1 MAFIGGRVVFSSGY
15 SSWRLDKSD
24 FNQIQNQQQ
33 SMNIAIL
40 GGRFDPPHIWH
51 FWTCQQVL
59 ENVAGI
65 DQVWYLPDYQNAFKP
80 IIASATDRLE
90 MLKAM
95 QSGRIRVSQIGFN
108 IQSMYTVSVVN
119 ELIKDT
125 NNKYYWI
132 VGSDIL
138 NEFSKWRDYQK
149 LSRLINFLVMPRK
162 DFPIK
167 SLPPGF
173 TRISGNIMLSNVSS
187 SIIRDRIKKGQ
198 TIAGLV
204 FPGVESYIKQKN
216 LYK

>member
-1 MAFIGGRVVFSSGY
+1 
-15 SSWRLDKSD
+15 
-24 FNQIQNQQQ
+24 
-33 SMNIAIL
+33 MNIAIL

-51 FWTCQQVL
+51 YWTAQQVL
-59 ENVAGI
+59 ENVHGI

-80 IIASATDRLE
+80 IIATSADRME
-90 MLKAM
+90 MLKSM
-95 QSGRIRVSQIGFN
+95 ETGRIRISSTAIN
-108 IQSMYTVSVVN
+108 IQSVYTVTTVN
-119 ELIKDT
+119 ELIKDIK
-125 NNKYYWI
+125 NKYYWI

-167 SLPPGF
+167 SLPSGF
-173 TRISGNIMLSNVSS
+173 SRIEGNIMLSNVSS
-187 SIIRDRIKKGQ
+187 TIIRERITRGQ

-204 FPGVESYIKQKN
+204 FPGVENYIRQKN

>member
-1 MAFIGGRVVFSSGY
+1 
-15 SSWRLDKSD
+15 
-24 FNQIQNQQQ
+24 
-33 SMNIAIL
+33 MNIAIL

-51 FWTCQQVL
+51 FWTAQQVL

-65 DQVWYLPDYQNAFKP
+65 DQVWYLPDYQNAFKA
-80 IIASATDRLE
+80 ILASSEQRIA
-90 MLKAM
+90 MLKFM
-95 QSGRIRVSQIGFN
+95 ETSRIKTSTIALTAVT
-108 IQSMYTVSVVN
+108 MTYTVGIVN

-125 NNKYYWI
+125 NNRYFWI

-149 LSRLINFLVMPRK
+149 LARLIKFLVMPRK

-167 SLPPGF
+167 SLPAGF
-173 TRISGNIMLSNVSS
+173 ARIEGNIMLANVSS
-187 SIIRDRIKKGQ
+187 TIIRERVRRGQ

-204 FPGVESYIKQKN
+204 FPEVEKYIREKN